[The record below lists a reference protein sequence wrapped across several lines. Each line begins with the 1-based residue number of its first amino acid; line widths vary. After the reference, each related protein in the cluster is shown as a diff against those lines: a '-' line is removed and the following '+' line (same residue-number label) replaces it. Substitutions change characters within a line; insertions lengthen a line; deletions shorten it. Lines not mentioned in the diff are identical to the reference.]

1 MRVGSPTLD
10 VAEQNLSA
18 AASNVFVFLIQAAEA
33 IVLVVVAA
41 GDAQIAALVVT
52 VAPKAA

>member
-1 MRVGSPTLD
+1 MRVGSPHAGRGGTEPFRGRFEVL
-10 VAEQNLSA
+10 
-18 AASNVFVFLIQAAEA
+18 VFLIQAAEA

-52 VAPKAA
+52 VASKAA

>member
-1 MRVGSPTLD
+1 M
-10 VAEQNLSA
+10 AEQNLSA
-18 AASNVFVFLIQAAEA
+18 APSNVLVFLIQAAEA